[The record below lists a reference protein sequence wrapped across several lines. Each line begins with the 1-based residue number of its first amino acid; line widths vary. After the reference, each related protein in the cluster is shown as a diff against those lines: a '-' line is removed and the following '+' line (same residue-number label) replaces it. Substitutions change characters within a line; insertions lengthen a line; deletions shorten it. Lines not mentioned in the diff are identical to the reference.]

1 VRRSSGEDY
10 EMNGSKWKSIGVALL
25 LASTPLSGAIAAQDV
40 LVMARAE
47 DPPTADPGVE
57 ISNSGYTLIYA
68 AYERLVAYK
77 GGSTEVGP
85 ELAESWTAD
94 DAGLVWTF
102 KLANGHKFDDGSPVD
117 AAAVKFSFDR
127 LMKLK
132 AGPSDAFPV
141 LKEVEVVDP
150 QTVRFHLTAPF
161 APFISTLAVS
171 GAAIINPKVM
181 EHEKDGDM
189 AKAWLAEHSAGSGSY
204 RIASWERNESIVLDR
219 NEHYAGTKPAL
230 KQVVIRIVGDVS
242 ARRLQLTNGDADIIE
257 QIPLDQAEALQK
269 DASVVVE
276 SNPSMYVNYIYMN
289 NRQPPLDDA
298 KVRKAISYAV
308 DYQGIIDGIMLGQAK
323 QMRGAVPSG
332 MWGHD
337 PQGFQYT
344 YDIEKAMALLA
355 DSGKSDIHLTYTFS
369 QADPAWEPVGLA
381 LQASLAEIGIKL
393 DLQAVAD
400 TTKRELVANG
410 KFDMAPGAWTPD
422 FADPYMFMNYWFD
435 ADKMGGPGNRSFYG
449 NEQVT
454 DLVRE
459 AGSIVDEAKR
469 KALYIEAQKLST
481 EDAPY
486 LYIMEKNDIFAR
498 RAVVKGYVYNP
509 MLIQVYNFGTMSK
522 TE

>member
-1 VRRSSGEDY
+1 
-10 EMNGSKWKSIGVALL
+10 MNGSRWKSVGFALL
-25 LASTPLSGAIAAQDV
+25 LASTPLSAVMAAQDV
-40 LVMARAE
+40 LVVARAE
-47 DPPTADPGVE
+47 DAPTADPGIE

-68 AYERLVAYK
+68 AYERLIAYK
-77 GGSTEVGP
+77 GASTEVKP

-102 KLANGHKFDDGSPVD
+102 KLARDHKFDDGSPVD

-150 QTVRFHLTAPF
+150 QTVKFHLTAPF
-161 APFISTLAVS
+161 APFISTLAVA

-181 EHEKDGDM
+181 AHEKDGDL
-189 AKAWLAEHSAGSGSY
+189 AKGWLAEHTAGSGPY
-204 RIASWERNESIVLDR
+204 RISSWERNQSVFLDR

-230 KQVVIRIVGDVS
+230 NQVVIRVVGDIS
-242 ARRLQLTNGDADIIE
+242 ARRLQLTSGDADIIE
-257 QIPLDQAEALQK
+257 QIPPDQADALRK
-269 DASVVVE
+269 DSSVVVE

-289 NRQPPLDDA
+289 NRQPPLDDV
-298 KVRKAISYAV
+298 KVRQAISYTV

-337 PQGFQYT
+337 PQGFQYS
-344 YDIEKAMALLA
+344 YDIDKAKTLLKE
-355 DSGKSDIHLTYTFS
+355 SGKSNIHLTYTFS
-369 QADPAWEPVGLA
+369 QADPAWEPIGLA
-381 LQASLAEIGIKL
+381 LQASLAELGIKL

-400 TTKRELVANG
+400 TTKREMVANG

-435 ADKMGGPGNRSFYG
+435 ADKMGGPGNRSFY
-449 NEQVT
+449 NNKQVT
-454 DLVRE
+454 ALVKE
-459 AGSIVDEAKR
+459 AGSIVDEGKR
-469 KALYIEAQKLST
+469 KSLYTEAQKLAAQ
-481 EDAPY
+481 DAPY

-498 RAVVKGYVYNP
+498 RAAVKGYIYNP

-522 TE
+522 AQ